1 MTFYFYILKKVSVLH
16 KNKTLSQ
23 MEAVSV
29 YKIYNTNQWRWQK
42 LYVFSQSQISDPPY
56 SKSVLHR
63 HLLELKYLHC
73 SWSWILHVLIT
84 SSFLCWVIKEIMK
97 NIWFAFILFNAF
109 INSWICKFIFVGK
122 FLIVYT
128 EYRFRE
134 WTELVTFL
142 FRYPGR
148 EKCNV
153 WSRER
158 YHHSHL
164 NWRKR
169 PRKHFSVLL
178 TFNIEWECP
187 ANI

>member
-134 WTELVTFL
+134 WTELGTFFVL
-142 FRYPGR
+142 LPGGGRR
-148 EKCNV
+148 EKFYICINHTWNEEKDQGSTFQSYWPSILNGNV
-153 WSRER
+153 Q
-158 YHHSHL
+158 
-164 NWRKR
+164 
-169 PRKHFSVLL
+169 P
-178 TFNIEWECP
+178 I
-187 ANI
+187 